1 MQTNEQLML
10 KELSEELTE
19 EVKAV
24 KRAYE
29 KQWRANN
36 KDKVRAKNQRY
47 WLKKAIAL
55 RTVKEEANNNDN

>member
-1 MQTNEQLML
+1 MQTKEKEML
-10 KELSEELTE
+10 NELSGEMIEEG
-19 EVKAV
+19 KAA

-47 WLKKAIAL
+47 WIKRAMMMRDQKA
-55 RTVKEEANNNDN
+55 KEESDGN